1 MSRFSDLQ
9 ELFVIV
15 CRMICIKNG
24 VKSKVYLIIYSG
36 GNFGQGTNRED
47 KKMKF

>member
-36 GNFGQGTNRED
+36 AILARVQIGKI
-47 KKMKF
+47 KK